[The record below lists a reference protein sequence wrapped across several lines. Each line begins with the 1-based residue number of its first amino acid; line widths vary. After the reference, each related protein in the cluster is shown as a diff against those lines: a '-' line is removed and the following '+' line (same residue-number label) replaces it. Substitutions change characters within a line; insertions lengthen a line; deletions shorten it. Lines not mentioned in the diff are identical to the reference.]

1 MQENLIRM
9 NKLLCGENICNDNTL
24 EKHFKTI
31 IGNPPFSEK
40 WNADKKL
47 LADERFNGNL
57 APKTKAD
64 YAFVQHMIYQLDNKG
79 IIAVVLPNGVLFR
92 GGAEGK
98 IRQGLVKEDLI
109 EAIIGLPVNLFYKT
123 GIPVVIIIYNKNK
136 EETQQNK
143 ILFIDASQD
152 FQEGKNQNVLRDE
165 DVEKIVSTF
174 DNYEEVEKYSR
185 IVTLDEIKEN
195 NYNLKI
201 SRYIDTTEEE
211 EQIDVEQSI
220 KELKQLEQEREKIEA
235 TMYSFLK
242 ELGYCE

>member
-9 NKLLCGENICNDNTL
+9 NKLLSGESICNDNIL
-24 EKHFKTI
+24 EKRFKTI

-40 WNADKKL
+40 WSADKKL

-79 IIAVVLPNGVLFR
+79 TMAVILPNGVLFR

-98 IRQGLVKEDLI
+98 IRKGLMNEDLI
-109 EAIIGLPVNLFYKT
+109 EAIIGLPANLFYGT
-123 GIPVVIIIYNKNK
+123 GIPATIILYNKDK
-136 EETQQNK
+136 EAARQNK
-143 ILFIDASQD
+143 IFFIDASRD

-174 DNYEEVEKYSR
+174 NNYEEIEKYSR

-195 NYNLKI
+195 DYNLNI

-211 EQIDVEQSI
+211 EQIDVVQAI

-242 ELGYCE
+242 EL

>member
-9 NKLLCGENICNDNTL
+9 NKLLCGENIYNDNTL
-24 EKHFKTI
+24 KKHFKTI

-40 WNADKKL
+40 WSADKKFL
-47 LADERFNGNL
+47 EDERFNGKL
-57 APKTKAD
+57 APKKKAD

-92 GGAEGK
+92 GRAEEK
-98 IRQGLVKEDLI
+98 IRQRLVEEDLI
-109 EAIIGLPVNLFYKT
+109 QAIIGLPVNLFYKT
-123 GIPVVIIIYNKNK
+123 RTPVVIIIYNKNK

-152 FQEGKNQNVLRDE
+152 FQKRKNQNVLRDK
-165 DVEKIVSTF
+165 DVEKIVSTL
-174 DNYEEVEKYSR
+174 DNYKEIEKYSR

-195 NYNLKI
+195 NYNLNI

>member
-9 NKLLCGENICNDNTL
+9 NKLLSGESICNDNIL
-24 EKHFKTI
+24 EKRFKTI

-40 WNADKKL
+40 WSADKKL

-79 IIAVVLPNGVLFR
+79 TMAVILPNGVLFR

-98 IRQGLVKEDLI
+98 IRKGLMNEDLI
-109 EAIIGLPVNLFYKT
+109 EAIIGLPANLFYGT
-123 GIPVVIIIYNKNK
+123 GIPATIILYNKDK
-136 EETQQNK
+136 EAARQNK
-143 ILFIDASQD
+143 IFFIDASRD

-174 DNYEEVEKYSR
+174 DNYEEIEKYSR

-195 NYNLKI
+195 DYNLNI

-211 EQIDVEQSI
+211 EQIDVVQAI
-220 KELKQLEQEREKIEA
+220 KELQQLEQEHNEIEA
-235 TMYSFLK
+235 TMYGFLK

>member
-9 NKLLCGENICNDNTL
+9 NKLLSGESICNDNIL
-24 EKHFKTI
+24 EKRFKTI

-40 WNADKKL
+40 WSADKKL

-79 IIAVVLPNGVLFR
+79 TMAVILPNGVLFR

-98 IRQGLVKEDLI
+98 IRQQLVNEDLI
-109 EAIIGLPVNLFYKT
+109 EAIIGLPANLFYGT
-123 GIPVVIIIYNKNK
+123 GIPATIILYNKDK
-136 EETQQNK
+136 EAARQNK
-143 ILFIDASQD
+143 IFFIDASRD

-174 DNYEEVEKYSR
+174 DNYEEIEKYSR

-195 NYNLKI
+195 DYNLNI

-211 EQIDVEQSI
+211 EQIDVVQAI
-220 KELKQLEQEREKIEA
+220 KELKQLEQERNEIEA

-242 ELGYCE
+242 ELEYCE